1 MDYEY
6 ILEVRASRIA
16 ALLNFGG
23 GAGKEKTKYD
33 S

>member
-6 ILEVRASRIA
+6 ILEVRASRLSD
-16 ALLNFGG
+16 LLNFGG
-23 GAGKEKTKYD
+23 GAGKEKNKYD